1 MENVSNHVSKNGLGM
16 TFGKDNTDNTNDFRI
31 ISWYF
36 LDISFIDCIVRSF
49 GQEFNAKSVGPLRP
63 GRPGRNPLWA
73 LNHEKHG
80 KWIIFWYG
88 FNHLYNI
95 IQLQV
100 DKWWLMD
107 DYHILSFH
115 REGNH
120 KFLLGYSWYKIGW
133 EYDVQKR
140 WFVWGQPP
148 QDEWMCQGRWIAV
161 VQTENW
167 QYYGV

>member
-1 MENVSNHVSKNGLGM
+1 MGTVCRYVLLGTGTVRGYGTWVRYVGTVRGYGVLVQCTHRTCFQKMWCYFQNVALIAAHFGNST
-16 TFGKDNTDNTNDFRI
+16 TFSEIR
-31 ISWYF
+31 Y
-36 LDISFIDCIVRSF
+36 
-49 GQEFNAKSVGPLRP
+49 
-63 GRPGRNPLWA
+63 
-73 LNHEKHG
+73 HEKHG